1 MGGRRFRVGND
12 FEDLLDRLYQVFSK
26 TSYCEKRS
34 WDYGF
39 EDEGRDPLNV
49 YAVDQDGDFK
59 FVAAFT
65 NEADAEFVTLV
76 HAAIT
81 TVVRESHEAKDEAER
96 ADRRRDECER
106 LLAER
111 ELEIAALRK
120 EVLTA

>member
-1 MGGRRFRVGND
+1 MGDD
-12 FEDLLDRLYQVFSK
+12 FEELLDRLYQSSAK
-26 TSYCEKRS
+26 TTGSENCL

-39 EDEGRDPLNV
+39 EDEGRDPMNV

-59 FVAAFT
+59 FVAAFA
-65 NEADAEFVTLV
+65 NEADAEFVTRV
-76 HAAIT
+76 HAAIA
-81 TVVRESHEAKDEAER
+81 TVVRESHQAKDEAER

-120 EVLTA
+120 ELLTA